1 MKNNMTK
8 SRVFTSTEWNRMQWR
23 DHRVINVIMS
33 PKFGTKFYKFDSS
46 ARVFWA
52 IYPSI
57 GIQKSQYAIQDL
69 QGVLTSVSGESFLE
83 ILSSCCPED
92 YEFFLWHP
100 EARKGEWENDS

>member
-23 DHRVINVIMS
+23 DHRVINIIMS
-33 PKFGTKFYKFDSS
+33 PKLGNKFYKFDSS

-57 GIQKSQYAIQDL
+57 GSQKSQYAIQDL
-69 QGVLTSVSGESFLE
+69 RGVLNPVSEESFLT
-83 ILSSCCPED
+83 ILSSCYPED

-100 EARKGEWENDS
+100 EALNGEWKNDS

>member
-1 MKNNMTK
+1 MTE
-8 SRVFTSTEWNRMQWR
+8 SRVFTTTEWNRMQWR

-69 QGVLTSVSGESFLE
+69 QGVLTSVSEESFLT
-83 ILSSCCPED
+83 ILSSCYPED